1 MNKKR
6 SLSIFIIILLFAGIF
21 SNLTAQEKKIKEALG
36 KFLQEITELRH
47 HLHQY
52 PELGNRE
59 FKTAKIVADHCRKN
73 GLEVTENIAHTGVV
87 AILKGGKPGPVVA
100 VRADMDALPI
110 IEETDIPYRSEV
122 KTEYRGQEV
131 GVMHACGHD
140 VHTAVQLG
148 VVSVLAS
155 MKNDIPGTI
164 KFIFQ
169 PAEEGSP
176 PGERGGAYLM
186 VEEGVLKD
194 PAPEAIFGL
203 HTGGPLGYVGYSIGP
218 ALAAVDNFSII
229 VRGKQAHGAS
239 PDQSV
244 DPIVT
249 ASQVVLALQ
258 TIRARNLSPL
268 QPSVI
273 TIGIFR
279 SGNRSNI
286 IPREAYLE
294 GTVRTYD
301 PEIRNSIEK
310 RMREITDGITS
321 SAGATFELNY
331 RRGSSATINDPVLTN
346 KMLPTLKRILGEDKV
361 VEQPPLM
368 GSEDFSNYANI
379 IPGFFFFLGHS
390 NPDNPGGPHHNP
402 KFLADDG
409 CLSVGIKAM
418 SNLVMDY
425 LRSGGLEK

>member
-1 MNKKR
+1 MYKIRPLN
-6 SLSIFIIILLFAGIF
+6 IFVIILLITGIF
-21 SNLTAQEKKIKEALG
+21 SNLTAQDKKIEEALG
-36 KFLQEITELRH
+36 KYLQEITDLRH
-47 HLHQY
+47 HIHQY

-59 FKTAKIVADHCRKN
+59 FKTAELVAEHCRKN
-73 GLEVTENIAHTGVV
+73 GLEVTEKIAHTGVV
-87 AILKGGKPGPVVA
+87 AILKGGKPGPVIA

-110 IEETDIPYRSEV
+110 IEEADIPFRSEV

-140 VHTAVQLG
+140 IHTAVQLG

-155 MKNDIPGTI
+155 MKDDIPGTI

-176 PGERGGAYLM
+176 PGERGGADLM
-186 VEEGVLKD
+186 VDEGVLEN
-194 PAPEAIFGL
+194 PAPEVIFGL

-218 ALAAVDNFSII
+218 ALAAVDGFSIT
-229 VRGKQAHGAS
+229 VRGKQAHGAA

-268 QPSVI
+268 EPSVI

-294 GTVRTYD
+294 GTVRTYN

-310 RMREITDGITS
+310 RIREITDGITI

-331 RRGSSATINDPVLTN
+331 GRGSSATINDPELTN
-346 KMLPTLKRILGEDKV
+346 KMIPTLQRVLGEDKV

-368 GSEDFSNYANI
+368 GSEDFANYANI

-390 NPDNPGGPHHNP
+390 NPDNPSGPHHNP

-409 CLSVGIKAM
+409 SLSVGIKAM
-418 SNLVMDY
+418 ANLVMDY
-425 LRSGGLEK
+425 LNSGGMDK

>member
-1 MNKKR
+1 MRKHIR
-6 SLSIFIIILLFAGIF
+6 SIAFVLLSVLLT
-21 SNLTAQEKKIKEALG
+21 SNLSAQGKKIEKALDNC
-36 KFLQEITELRH
+36 LQEITEIRH
-47 HLHQY
+47 QIHQY

-59 FKTAKIVADHCRKN
+59 FKTAKLVADYCRN
-73 GLEVTENIAHTGVV
+73 LGLEVTEKIAHTGVV
-87 AILKGGKPGPVVA
+87 AILKGGKPGPVIA

-110 IEETDIPYRSEV
+110 VEEADIPYKSVV
-122 KTEYRGQEV
+122 KTVYRGQEV

-140 VHTAVQLG
+140 IHTAVQLG

-155 MKNDIPGTI
+155 MKDEIPGTV

-176 PGERGGAYLM
+176 PGERGGADLM
-186 VEEGVLKD
+186 IDEGVLKN
-194 PAPEAIFGL
+194 PEPEAIFGL
-203 HTGGPLGYVGYSIGP
+203 HTGGPLGYIGYSIGP
-218 ALAAVDNFSII
+218 ALAAVDGFSII

-249 ASQVVLALQ
+249 ASQLVLALQ
-258 TIRARNLSPL
+258 TIRSRNLSPI

-273 TIGIFR
+273 TVGIFR

-301 PEIRNSIEK
+301 PEVRSSIEK
-310 RMREITDGITS
+310 RMREITEGITS
-321 SAGATFELNY
+321 AAGATFELDY
-331 RRGSSATINDPVLTN
+331 GRGSPATINNPELTR
-346 KMLPTLKRILGEDKV
+346 KMIPTLHRILGEDKV
-361 VEQPPLM
+361 IEQEPLM
-368 GSEDFSNYANI
+368 GAEDFANYAQV

-390 NPDNPGGPHHNP
+390 NPENPSGPHHNP

-409 CLSVGIKAM
+409 CLSVGIRAM
-418 SNLVMDY
+418 ANLVMDY
-425 LRSGGLEK
+425 LNSGGMKN